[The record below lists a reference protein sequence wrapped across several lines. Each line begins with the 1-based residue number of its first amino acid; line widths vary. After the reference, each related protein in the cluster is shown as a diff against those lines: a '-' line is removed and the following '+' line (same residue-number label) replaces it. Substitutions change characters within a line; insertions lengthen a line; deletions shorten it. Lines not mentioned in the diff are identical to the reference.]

1 MLKFIRNLRW
11 RKKLELL
18 EEVCRSMPHLPQ
30 HLFILPWSLRIFSK
44 SFSLIIK
51 YSSNY

>member
-1 MLKFIRNLRW
+1 MLKFVRNLHW

-30 HLFILPWSLRIFSK
+30 RLFILPWSLKIFSK
-44 SFSLIIK
+44 SFSLLIK
-51 YSSNY
+51 YSSDY